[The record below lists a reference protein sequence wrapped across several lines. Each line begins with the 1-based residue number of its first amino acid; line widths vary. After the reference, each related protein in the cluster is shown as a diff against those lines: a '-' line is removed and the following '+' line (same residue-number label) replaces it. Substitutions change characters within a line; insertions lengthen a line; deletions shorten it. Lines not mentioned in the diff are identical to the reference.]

1 MATKRSVAANNL
13 ANKPAL
19 PKALG
24 RPGLSWLFAL
34 AAFVCIS
41 ACGGARNQ
49 AENQAVE
56 GKKAEGSDLSAMP
69 KPAEAEKEKAREVLE
84 LLDKASGENGSD
96 SINAMA
102 ADAETAAP
110 GKISPLQGAAGNL
123 DSKGVN
129 NAVFEYTPFSEAEI
143 GEVAKNPLTLDDC
156 IRIALSKNITLR
168 LAKSELLRAEVTHAG
183 TYGKFLPTF
192 TLQGGQENTM
202 QKRPFDALA
211 PTDPTRLNFNNN
223 FLVGQMQQILP
234 TGTVLSFV
242 GDLRRDFN
250 SPDQFGIRPT
260 RTENLA
266 YSVSLTQP
274 LLRGGWATVTRSAI
288 NLAQYDRKMQEKQL
302 SSTKLATMYSVKQ
315 AYYNVLLQRELIKVN
330 QAAIQQDSTLV
341 KASESMVQAKVATRR
356 DVLSAQIRLA
366 EDRAEL
372 IRAETEY
379 QLALD
384 ALKEIIGLPIEVP
397 IELTEADLRFSPLAL
412 DEDTLIELAVKNN
425 PSTHSAEVAVDRAR
439 LSLKVARN
447 ALLPQL
453 DLTVLHSG
461 QLDTQLD
468 PDRGLHKDLWTT
480 GLQASINLSYPFLNR
495 EAAANAENAQIAV
508 SQQQDRLV
516 DLQRQ
521 IVLGVRSI
529 IRSAHS
535 TVEELNALQGTIAA
549 AEEKVEF
556 ATAMFRL
563 GRASNL
569 DIIDAQEA
577 LFKAQNQ
584 YVSKLVDY
592 HTQLALLESLT
603 GQPLMQ

>member
-1 MATKRSVAANNL
+1 MATKRSATTN
-13 ANKPAL
+13 PA
-19 PKALG
+19 KAG
-24 RPGLSWLFAL
+24 AWLFAL
-34 AAFVCIS
+34 AAVVCIS
-41 ACGGARNQ
+41 ACGGARNR
-49 AENQAVE
+49 AENQSVE
-56 GKKAEGSDLSAMP
+56 GKKAEGNDLPAMP
-69 KPAEAEKEKAREVLE
+69 KPAEKEMAREVLY

-96 SINAMA
+96 SINVTAADAVNAMA
-102 ADAETAAP
+102 ADSETAPGLPRAFGRAGTP
-110 GKISPLQGAAGNL
+110 GKIGQLQSVAGNL
-123 DSKGVN
+123 DSKGAD
-129 NAVFEYTPFSEAEI
+129 NAVFQYTPFSEAEI
-143 GEVAKNPLTLDDC
+143 GAVAKNPLVLDDC
-156 IRIALSKNITLR
+156 IRIALGKNITLR
-168 LAKSELLRAEVTHAG
+168 LAKSELLRAEATHSG
-183 TYGKFLPTF
+183 SYGKFLPIF
-192 TLQGGQENTM
+192 TLQGGQETTM

-234 TGTVLSFV
+234 TGMVLSFV
-242 GDLRRDFN
+242 GDLRRDLN
-250 SPDQFGIRPT
+250 SPDQFSAPPT

-274 LLRGGWATVTRSAI
+274 LLRGGWATVVRSPI
-288 NLAQYDRKMQEKQL
+288 NFAQYDRQMQEKQL
-302 SSTKLATMYSVKQ
+302 SSTKLATIYAVKS
-315 AYYNVLLQRELIKVN
+315 AYYNALLGRELMKVN
-330 QAAIQQDSTLV
+330 QAAIKQDSTLV

-366 EDRAEL
+366 EDSAEL
-372 IRAETEY
+372 IRTETEY

-384 ALKEIIGLPIEVP
+384 ALKEVIGLPIEMP
-397 IELTEADLRFSPLAL
+397 IELAEIELRFSPLAL
-412 DEDTLIELAVKNN
+412 DEEALIELAVKNN
-425 PSTHSAEVAVDRAR
+425 PSTHSAEIAVDRAR
-439 LSLKVARN
+439 LALKVAKN
-447 ALLPQL
+447 ALLPAL

-461 QLDTQLD
+461 QLDS
-468 PDRGLHKDLWTT
+468 DRNLRKDLWTT

-529 IRSAHS
+529 IRSTHS

-592 HTQLALLESLT
+592 HT
-603 GQPLMQ
+603 

>member
-1 MATKRSVAANNL
+1 MAKKRSAAAN
-13 ANKPAL
+13 PA
-19 PKALG
+19 KAW
-24 RPGLSWLFAL
+24 SWLFAL

-41 ACGGARNQ
+41 ACGGARNK
-49 AENQAVE
+49 AENQPVE
-56 GKKAEGSDLSAMP
+56 GNKAEGSDSSVIA
-69 KPAEAEKEKAREVLE
+69 KPAEKELASEVLQ
-84 LLDKASGENGSD
+84 LLDKAASEKASD

-102 ADAETAAP
+102 ADSETAAP
-110 GKISPLQGAAGNL
+110 ERSNRLQSVAGNL
-123 DSKGVN
+123 DREGVG

-143 GEVAKNPLTLDDC
+143 REVAENPLTLDDC

-168 LAKSELLRAEVTHAG
+168 LAKSELLRAEATHAG
-183 TYGKFLPTF
+183 TYGMFLPTF

-202 QKRPFDALA
+202 QKRPFNALA
-211 PTDPTRLNFNNN
+211 PADPRRLNFYNN
-223 FLVGQMQQILP
+223 FLVGEMQQILP

-242 GDLRRDFN
+242 GDLRRDLN
-250 SPDQFGIRPT
+250 SPDRFGAPPT

-266 YSVSLTQP
+266 YMVSLTQP
-274 LLRGGWATVTRSAI
+274 LLRGGWATVTRSSI
-288 NLAQYDRKMQEKQL
+288 NLTQYDRQMQEKQL
-302 SSTKLATMYSVKQ
+302 ASTKLAMIYSVKR

-356 DVLSAQIRLA
+356 DVLSARIRLA
-366 EDRAEL
+366 DDRAEL
-372 IRAETEY
+372 IRTETEY

-384 ALKEIIGLPIEVP
+384 ALKEIIGLPIEMP
-397 IELTEADLRFSPLAL
+397 IELAETKLSFVPAAL
-412 DEDTLIELAVKNN
+412 DEDALIKLALENS
-425 PSTHSAEVAVDRAR
+425 PSTHSAAIAVDRAR
-439 LSLKVARN
+439 LALKVARN

-461 QLDTQLD
+461 QLDT
-468 PDRGLHKDLWTT
+468 DRDLRKDLWTA

-529 IRSAHS
+529 INSTHS
-535 TVEELNALQGTIAA
+535 TAEELNALQGTIVA

-577 LFKAQNQ
+577 LLKAQNQ
-584 YVSKLVDY
+584 YLSKLVDY
-592 HTQLALLESLT
+592 YTQLALLESLT
-603 GQPLMQ
+603 GQPLTQ